1 MLAYTN
7 EKAEMIKIVK
17 GDNKILGSSINAA
30 ILTIKIN
37 SNIPSVKAID
47 EEIMEIIMPLL

>member
-37 SNIPSVKAID
+37 SNIPRV
-47 EEIMEIIMPLL
+47 